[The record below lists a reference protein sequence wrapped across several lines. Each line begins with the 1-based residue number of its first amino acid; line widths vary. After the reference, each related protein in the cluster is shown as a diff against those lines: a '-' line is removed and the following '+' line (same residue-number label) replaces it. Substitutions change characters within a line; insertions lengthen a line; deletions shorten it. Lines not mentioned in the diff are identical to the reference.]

1 MNRSNVPAKA
11 DCGYKEGAL
20 PSCAPMAL
28 GYVPRQQNS
37 APRYDSEKALYRG
50 TLFPGLDLPL
60 KNIVNTGTADV
71 PAAELMALDFAAH
84 DLSLY
89 LDTHP
94 DDKEAFQV
102 YRELLELAKEGR
114 KRYEERCGV
123 VCKSDLIR
131 SDRYTW
137 LHDPW
142 PWDAGRK
149 VED

>member
-1 MNRSNVPAKA
+1 MKKIHHPAEP

-28 GYVPRQQNS
+28 GYVPRQQSS
-37 APRYDSEKALYRG
+37 APQYDVNKALSRG

-94 DDKEAFQV
+94 DDKEAFKV
-102 YRELLELAKEGR
+102 YQELLELAKVGK

-123 VCKSDLIR
+123 ICKSSLLNAD
-131 SDRYTW
+131 SYTW

-149 VED
+149 TED

>member
-1 MNRSNVPAKA
+1 MNLNKA
-11 DCGYKEGAL
+11 PVNTDCSYKDGAL
-20 PSCAPMAL
+20 PPCAPMAL
-28 GYVPRQQNS
+28 GYVPRQQS
-37 APRYDSEKALYRG
+37 SSPRYEPDKALYRG

-94 DDKEAFQV
+94 DDKEAFQI
-102 YRELLELAKEGR
+102 YRELLELAKVGK
-114 KRYEERCGV
+114 KRYEERYGA

-131 SDRYTW
+131 ADSYTW
-137 LHDPW
+137 LRDPW
-142 PWDAGRK
+142 PWDAGQK
-149 VED
+149 TED

>member
-1 MNRSNVPAKA
+1 MTTVNPPAK
-11 DCGYKEGAL
+11 DNCGYKDGAL

-28 GYVPRQQNS
+28 GYVPRQQSS
-37 APRYDSEKALYRG
+37 APRYEASKALSRG

-94 DDKEAFQV
+94 DDREAFQI
-102 YRELLELAKEGR
+102 YQELLSLAKEGR

-123 VCKSDLIR
+123 VSKTDLIR
-131 SDRYTW
+131 SDSYTW
-137 LHDPW
+137 LNDPW

-149 VED
+149 TED

>member
-1 MNRSNVPAKA
+1 MNNIKTPVRQ
-11 DCGYKEGAL
+11 DCGYKEGPL
-20 PSCAPMAL
+20 PHCAPMAL
-28 GYVPRQQNS
+28 GYVPRQQS
-37 APRYDSEKALYRG
+37 SSPQYDPPKALSRG

-94 DDKEAFQV
+94 DDSEAFEV
-102 YRELLELAKEGR
+102 YRELLKLAKEGKR
-114 KRYEERCGV
+114 RYEERCGA

-131 SDRYTW
+131 AESYTW
-137 LHDPW
+137 PEGPW

-149 VED
+149 TED

>member
-1 MNRSNVPAKA
+1 MNKLDLPVKGS
-11 DCGYKEGAL
+11 CGYKEGGL
-20 PSCAPMAL
+20 PPCAPMAL
-28 GYVPRQQNS
+28 GYVPRQS
-37 APRYDSEKALYRG
+37 DSTPRYEAGKALSRG

-94 DDKEAFQV
+94 DDSEAFQV
-102 YRELLELAKEGR
+102 YQELLALAKEGR
-114 KRYEERCGV
+114 KRYIERCGPV
-123 VCKSDLIR
+123 MKTDLLKEKS
-131 SDRYTW
+131 YTW
-137 LHDPW
+137 LKDPW

-149 VED
+149 AED

>member
-1 MNRSNVPAKA
+1 MNQIRLATPADA
-11 DCGYKEGAL
+11 EAIRAIYAPYVVQTTFTFEYEIPTREEFLRRMESFSDYPWLVYEQEGRVVGYAYASPFNERA
-20 PSCAPMAL
+20 A
-28 GYVPRQQNS
+28 
-37 APRYDSEKALYRG
+37 YDW
-50 TLFPGLDLPL
+50 
-60 KNIVNTGTADV
+60 TA
-71 PAAELMALDFAAH
+71 